1 MLVPLSAMILA
12 SQLVVAAMD
21 DVPELI
27 IERGCKE

>member
-21 DVPELI
+21 DVPKFI
-27 IERGCKE
+27 FERG